1 MPGSR
6 PCRRTHRPGAAG
18 AFTLV
23 ELVTAASLMT
33 VMMIGVV
40 QIFAIVTK
48 TAGDAEGLQ
57 FAMEQ
62 SRAFFDTLHRDVQG
76 LTREGYVRIVKGY
89 VPQATMTQPVAATLP
104 ATAWYGTDTLAMTS
118 VGLWSGAW
126 ATTGSQPI
134 APAAEVVYTRNVFTP
149 DTRLTVDGKPL
160 NDERCGILGRG
171 QWLLVPTPGGF
182 PGAAANG
189 EDYAKVTTLCNLSN
203 MVNQSNY
210 LVNRYQNP
218 AGSTTELRL
227 TVWPVTTATGT
238 SLQPPSLQ
246 RVMACRVSEFYV
258 EYLIYDPTKNDYAWQ
273 SALCDLRSGNN
284 VGCPR
289 AIRVT
294 IAIHDPDDRKPLPP
308 TDPRFR
314 GYALQ
319 EVFWIGDP

>member
-62 SRAFFDTLHRDVQG
+62 SRAFFDTLHRDMEG

-89 VPQATMTQPVAATLP
+89 VPHNNNLYQATLP
-104 ATAWYGTDTLAMTS
+104 TTAWYGTDTLAMTS

-134 APAAEVVYTRNVFTP
+134 APAAEVVYTRNVWTN
-149 DTRLTVDGKPL
+149 TARLTVDSKAL
-160 NDERCGILGRG
+160 KDERCGILGRG
-171 QWLLVPTPGGF
+171 QWLFGGQ
-182 PGAAANG
+182 GAAG
-189 EDYAKVTTLCNLSN
+189 DMDDYAKVTTLCNLSN
-203 MVNQSNY
+203 MVSNP
-210 LVNRYQNP
+210 LVNRYQKP
-218 AGSTTELRL
+218 AGSTTELAL
-227 TVWPVTTATGT
+227 AVWPVTAATGT
-238 SLQPPSLQ
+238 SAHPQSLQ

-258 EYLIYDPTKNDYAWQ
+258 EYLAYDAATGDYVWKNDARD
-273 SALCDLRSGNN
+273 CRPGNN

-294 IAIHDPDDRKPLPP
+294 IAIHDPDDRSPTPLAAG
-308 TDPRFR
+308 TRYR
-314 GYALQ
+314 GYAMQ